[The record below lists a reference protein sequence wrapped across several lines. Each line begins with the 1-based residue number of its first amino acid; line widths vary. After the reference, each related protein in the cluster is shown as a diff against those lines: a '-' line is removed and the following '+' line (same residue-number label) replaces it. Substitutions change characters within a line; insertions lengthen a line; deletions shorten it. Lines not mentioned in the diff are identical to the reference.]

1 MRIQKRF
8 FVPALSA
15 CLMLAG
21 CAQNASSQ
29 SSSSASAVSS
39 SSADSYENT
48 LFSSDKVHT
57 VDIEL
62 SADDWT
68 DLRENPT
75 DKTKYK
81 ADITIDGTTVKDVSF
96 ATKGN
101 TSLSAVA
108 QDEDSDR
115 YSFKVNFG
123 KYVDGQTYDGLD
135 KLNLNNIYADA
146 TYMKDYLSYQIFEA
160 AGLESPLTSY
170 VWLTVN
176 GEDAGLYLAIEDIS
190 DSYLDRTED
199 GEGQLYKPET
209 EQLANM
215 DQADGGNTQMPANN
229 NGNAAPSGD
238 ANQMTPPSDGQAPA
252 MPSGDTSQ
260 FPGGSD
266 GSAPQGLG
274 GQNNGGGNM
283 GGAMGGSDSGA
294 SLKYTDDSIDSYS
307 DIFDNAETDASDTD
321 KQRVIAA
328 LKELSE
334 GDAEDSVDTDSV
346 IAYFAAH
353 NFVMNY
359 DSYTGSMLHNYY
371 LYENDGK
378 LSMIP
383 WDYNLAFGAFMNQN
397 GGSSTSSDATSIVN
411 YGIDSPL
418 NGAEE
423 ADRPMWS
430 WITSSDTYLQKYH
443 EVMSNLI
450 TTYFD
455 SGKFEEQI
463 NAVYEMIL
471 PYVEK
476 DTNGFYDAEEF
487 KTAFATLKTFCT
499 KRAESITLQLNGSL
513 STITDEQTDS
523 AKVDASDITISDM
536 GTQSGT
542 GGDAP
547 QGNQQNVAGV

>member
-1 MRIQKRF
+1 MKVQKRF
-8 FVPALSA
+8 YIPALSA

-29 SSSSASAVSS
+29 SSSAASEVSS

-57 VDIEL
+57 IDIEL
-62 SADDWT
+62 AADDWT
-68 DLRENPT
+68 DLKANPT
-75 DKTKYK
+75 DKTKYQ
-81 ADITIDGTTVKDVSF
+81 ADITIDGETVKDVSF
-96 ATKGN
+96 ATKEN
-101 TSLSAVA
+101 TSLNAVA

-123 KYVDGQTYDGLD
+123 KYVDGQTYHRLD

-190 DSYLDRTED
+190 DAYLDRTED

-215 DQADGGNTQMPANN
+215 TDTDKQGSQQMPQNNDGNT
-229 NGNAAPSGD
+229 APSGD
-238 ANQMTPPSDGQAPA
+238 ANQKTPPSDGQAPA
-252 MPSGDTSQ
+252 MPSGAPDST
-260 FPGGSD
+260 D
-266 GSAPQGLG
+266 NNAPQNFG
-274 GQNNGGGNM
+274 GQNNDGGNM
-283 GGAMGGSDSGA
+283 PGGMGSSDSGA

-321 KQRVIAA
+321 KQRVITA

-334 GDAEDSVDTDSV
+334 GDAEGSVDTDSV

-359 DSYTGSMLHNYY
+359 DSYTGNMLHNYY

-397 GGSSTSSDATSIVN
+397 GGSTSSDATYIVN

-418 NGAEE
+418 NGASE

-430 WITSSDTYLQKYH
+430 WISSNDTYLQKYH
-443 EVMSNLI
+443 EVMKNLI
-450 TTYFD
+450 TAYFD
-455 SGKFEEQI
+455 AGKFEEQI

-487 KTAFATLKTFCT
+487 KTAFSTLKTFCK
-499 KRAESITLQLNGSL
+499 KRAESISLQLNGSL

-523 AKVDASDITISDM
+523 AKIDASDISISDM
-536 GTQSGT
+536 GTQSGAGT
-542 GGDAP
+542 DAP
-547 QGNQQNVAGV
+547 QESHQNITGI

>member
-8 FVPALSA
+8 YIPALSA

-21 CAQNASSQ
+21 CAQKASSQ
-29 SSSSASAVSS
+29 SSSAASEVSS

-57 VDIEL
+57 IDIEL
-62 SADDWT
+62 AADDWT
-68 DLRENPT
+68 DLKANPT
-75 DKTKYK
+75 DKTKYQ
-81 ADITIDGTTVKDVSF
+81 ADITIDGETVKDVSF

-101 TSLSAVA
+101 TSLNAVA

-123 KYVDGQTYDGLD
+123 KYVDGQTYHRLD

-190 DSYLDRTED
+190 DAYLDRTED

-215 DQADGGNTQMPANN
+215 TDTDKQGSQQMPQNNDGNT
-229 NGNAAPSGD
+229 APSGD
-238 ANQMTPPSDGQAPA
+238 ANQKTPPSDGQAPA
-252 MPSGDTSQ
+252 MPSGAPDST
-260 FPGGSD
+260 D
-266 GSAPQGLG
+266 NNAPQNFG
-274 GQNNGGGNM
+274 GQNNDGGNM
-283 GGAMGGSDSGA
+283 PGGMGSSDSGA

-321 KQRVIAA
+321 KQRVITA

-334 GDAEDSVDTDSV
+334 GDAEGSVDTDSV

-359 DSYTGSMLHNYY
+359 DSYTGNMLHNYY

-397 GGSSTSSDATSIVN
+397 GGSTSSDATYIVN

-418 NGAEE
+418 NGASE

-430 WITSSDTYLQKYH
+430 WISSNDTYLQKYH
-443 EVMSNLI
+443 EVMKNLI
-450 TTYFD
+450 TAYFD
-455 SGKFEEQI
+455 AGKFEEQI

-487 KTAFATLKTFCT
+487 KTAFSTLKTFCK
-499 KRAESITLQLNGSL
+499 KRAESISLQLNGSL

-523 AKVDASDITISDM
+523 AKIDASDISISDM
-536 GTQSGT
+536 GTQSGAGT
-542 GGDAP
+542 DAP
-547 QGNQQNVAGV
+547 QESHQNITGI

>member
-8 FVPALSA
+8 YIPALSA

-29 SSSSASAVSS
+29 SSSAASEVSS

-57 VDIEL
+57 IDIEL
-62 SADDWT
+62 AADDWT
-68 DLRENPT
+68 DLKANPT
-75 DKTKYK
+75 DKTKYQ
-81 ADITIDGTTVKDVSF
+81 ADITIDGETVKDVSF

-101 TSLSAVA
+101 TSLNAVA

-123 KYVDGQTYDGLD
+123 KYVDGQTYHRLD

-190 DSYLDRTED
+190 DAYLDRTED

-215 DQADGGNTQMPANN
+215 TDTDKQGSQQMPQNNDGNT
-229 NGNAAPSGD
+229 APSGD
-238 ANQMTPPSDGQAPA
+238 ANQKTPPSDGQAPA
-252 MPSGDTSQ
+252 MPSGAPDST
-260 FPGGSD
+260 D
-266 GSAPQGLG
+266 NNAPQNFG
-274 GQNNGGGNM
+274 GQNNDGGNM
-283 GGAMGGSDSGA
+283 PGGMGSSDSGA

-321 KQRVIAA
+321 KQRVITA

-334 GDAEDSVDTDSV
+334 GDAEGSVDTDSV

-359 DSYTGSMLHNYY
+359 DSYTGNMLHNYY

-397 GGSSTSSDATSIVN
+397 GGSTSSDATYIVN

-418 NGAEE
+418 NGASE

-430 WITSSDTYLQKYH
+430 WISSNDTYLQKYH
-443 EVMSNLI
+443 EVMKNLI
-450 TTYFD
+450 TAYFD
-455 SGKFEEQI
+455 AGKFEEQI

-476 DTNGFYDAEEF
+476 DTNGFYDAEEL
-487 KTAFATLKTFCT
+487 KTAFSTLKTFCK
-499 KRAESITLQLNGSL
+499 KRAESISLQLNGSL

-523 AKVDASDITISDM
+523 AKIDASDISISDM
-536 GTQSGT
+536 GTQSGAGT
-542 GGDAP
+542 DAP
-547 QGNQQNVAGV
+547 QESHQNITGI

>member
-1 MRIQKRF
+1 
-8 FVPALSA
+8 
-15 CLMLAG
+15 MLAG

-29 SSSSASAVSS
+29 SSSAASEVSS

-57 VDIEL
+57 IDIEL
-62 SADDWT
+62 AADDWT
-68 DLRENPT
+68 DLKANPT
-75 DKTKYK
+75 DKTKYQ
-81 ADITIDGTTVKDVSF
+81 ADITIDGETVKDVSF

-101 TSLSAVA
+101 TSLNAVA

-123 KYVDGQTYDGLD
+123 KYVDGQTYHRLD

-190 DSYLDRTED
+190 DAYLDRTED

-215 DQADGGNTQMPANN
+215 TDTDKQGSQQMPQNNDGNT
-229 NGNAAPSGD
+229 APSGD
-238 ANQMTPPSDGQAPA
+238 ANQKTPPSDGQAPA
-252 MPSGDTSQ
+252 MPSEAPDST
-260 FPGGSD
+260 D
-266 GSAPQGLG
+266 NNAPQNFG
-274 GQNNGGGNM
+274 GQNNDGGNM
-283 GGAMGGSDSGA
+283 PGGMGSSDSGA

-321 KQRVIAA
+321 KQRVITA

-334 GDAEDSVDTDSV
+334 GDAEGSVDTDSV

-359 DSYTGSMLHNYY
+359 DSYTGNMLHNYY

-397 GGSSTSSDATSIVN
+397 GGSTSSDATYIVN

-418 NGAEE
+418 NGASE

-430 WITSSDTYLQKYH
+430 WISSNDTYLQKYH
-443 EVMSNLI
+443 EVMKNLI
-450 TTYFD
+450 TAYFD
-455 SGKFEEQI
+455 AGKFEEQI

-487 KTAFATLKTFCT
+487 KTAFSTLKTFCK
-499 KRAESITLQLNGSL
+499 KRAESISLQLNGSL

-523 AKVDASDITISDM
+523 AKIDASDISISDM
-536 GTQSGT
+536 GTQSGAGT
-542 GGDAP
+542 DAP
-547 QGNQQNVAGV
+547 QESHQNITGI

>member
-8 FVPALSA
+8 YIPALSA

-29 SSSSASAVSS
+29 SSSAASEVSS

-57 VDIEL
+57 IDIEL
-62 SADDWT
+62 AADDWT
-68 DLRENPT
+68 DLKANPT
-75 DKTKYK
+75 DKTKYQ
-81 ADITIDGTTVKDVSF
+81 ADITIDGETVKDVSF

-101 TSLSAVA
+101 TSLNAVV

-123 KYVDGQTYDGLD
+123 KYVDGQTYHRLD

-190 DSYLDRTED
+190 DAYLDRTED

-215 DQADGGNTQMPANN
+215 TDTDKQGSQQMPQNNDGNT
-229 NGNAAPSGD
+229 APSGD
-238 ANQMTPPSDGQAPA
+238 ANQKTPPSDGQAPA
-252 MPSGDTSQ
+252 MPSGAPDST
-260 FPGGSD
+260 D
-266 GSAPQGLG
+266 NNAPQNFG
-274 GQNNGGGNM
+274 GQNNDGGNM
-283 GGAMGGSDSGA
+283 PGGMGSSDSGA

-321 KQRVIAA
+321 KQRVITA

-334 GDAEDSVDTDSV
+334 GDAEGSVDTDSV

-359 DSYTGSMLHNYY
+359 DSYTGNMLHNYY

-397 GGSSTSSDATSIVN
+397 GGSTSSDATYIVN

-418 NGAEE
+418 NGASE

-430 WITSSDTYLQKYH
+430 WISSNETYLQKYH
-443 EVMSNLI
+443 EVMKNLI
-450 TTYFD
+450 TAYFD
-455 SGKFEEQI
+455 AGKFEEQI

-487 KTAFATLKTFCT
+487 KTAFSTLKTFCK
-499 KRAESITLQLNGSL
+499 KRAESISLQLNGSL

-523 AKVDASDITISDM
+523 AKIDASDISISDM
-536 GTQSGT
+536 GTQSGAGT
-542 GGDAP
+542 DAP
-547 QGNQQNVAGV
+547 QESHQNITGI

>member
-8 FVPALSA
+8 YIPALSA

-29 SSSSASAVSS
+29 SSSAASEVSS

-57 VDIEL
+57 IDIEL
-62 SADDWT
+62 AADDWT
-68 DLRENPT
+68 DLKANPT
-75 DKTKYK
+75 DKTKYQ
-81 ADITIDGTTVKDVSF
+81 ADITIDGETVKDVSF

-101 TSLSAVA
+101 TSLNAVA

-123 KYVDGQTYDGLD
+123 KYVDGQTYHRLD

-190 DSYLDRTED
+190 DAYLDRTED

-215 DQADGGNTQMPANN
+215 TDTDKQGSQQMPQNNDGNT
-229 NGNAAPSGD
+229 APSGD
-238 ANQMTPPSDGQAPA
+238 ANQKTPPSDGQAPA
-252 MPSGDTSQ
+252 MPSEAPDST
-260 FPGGSD
+260 D
-266 GSAPQGLG
+266 NNAPQNFG
-274 GQNNGGGNM
+274 GQNNDGGNM
-283 GGAMGGSDSGA
+283 PGGMGSSDSGA

-321 KQRVIAA
+321 KQRVITA

-334 GDAEDSVDTDSV
+334 GDAEGSVDTDSV

-359 DSYTGSMLHNYY
+359 DSYTGNMLHNYY

-397 GGSSTSSDATSIVN
+397 GGSTSSDATYIVN

-418 NGAEE
+418 NGASE

-430 WITSSDTYLQKYH
+430 WISSNDTYLQKYH
-443 EVMSNLI
+443 EVMKNLI
-450 TTYFD
+450 TAYFD
-455 SGKFEEQI
+455 AGKFEEQI

-487 KTAFATLKTFCT
+487 KTAFSTLKTFCK
-499 KRAESITLQLNGSL
+499 KRAESISLQLNGSL

-523 AKVDASDITISDM
+523 AKIDASDISISDM
-536 GTQSGT
+536 GTQSGAGT
-542 GGDAP
+542 DAP
-547 QGNQQNVAGV
+547 QESHQNITGI

>member
-8 FVPALSA
+8 YIPALSA

-29 SSSSASAVSS
+29 SSSAASEVSS

-57 VDIEL
+57 IDIEL
-62 SADDWT
+62 AADDWT
-68 DLRENPT
+68 DLKANPT
-75 DKTKYK
+75 DKTKYQ
-81 ADITIDGTTVKDVSF
+81 ADITIDGETVKDVSF

-101 TSLSAVA
+101 TSLNAVA

-123 KYVDGQTYDGLD
+123 KYVDGQTYHRLD

-190 DSYLDRTED
+190 DAYLDRTED

-215 DQADGGNTQMPANN
+215 TDTDKQGSQQMPQNNDGNT
-229 NGNAAPSGD
+229 APSGD
-238 ANQMTPPSDGQAPA
+238 ANQKTPPSDGQAPA
-252 MPSGDTSQ
+252 MPSGAPDST
-260 FPGGSD
+260 D
-266 GSAPQGLG
+266 NNAPQNFG
-274 GQNNGGGNM
+274 GQNNDGGNM
-283 GGAMGGSDSGA
+283 PGGMGSSDSGA

-321 KQRVIAA
+321 KQRVITA

-334 GDAEDSVDTDSV
+334 GDAEGSVDTDSV

-359 DSYTGSMLHNYY
+359 DSYTGNMLHNYY

-397 GGSSTSSDATSIVN
+397 GGSTSSDATYIVN

-418 NGAEE
+418 NGASE

-430 WITSSDTYLQKYH
+430 WIFSNDTYLQKYH
-443 EVMSNLI
+443 EVMKNLI
-450 TTYFD
+450 TAYFD
-455 SGKFEEQI
+455 AGKFEEQI

-487 KTAFATLKTFCT
+487 KTAFSTLKTFCK
-499 KRAESITLQLNGSL
+499 KRAESISLQLNGSL

-523 AKVDASDITISDM
+523 AKIDASDISISDM
-536 GTQSGT
+536 GTQSGAGT
-542 GGDAP
+542 DAP
-547 QGNQQNVAGV
+547 QESHQNITGI

>member
-1 MRIQKRF
+1 
-8 FVPALSA
+8 
-15 CLMLAG
+15 MLAG
-21 CAQNASSQ
+21 CSQSASSQ
-29 SSSSASAVSS
+29 SSSAASEVSS
-39 SSADSYENT
+39 SAADSYEST

-68 DLRENPT
+68 DLKANPT

-101 TSLSAVA
+101 TSLNAVA

-190 DSYLDRTED
+190 DSYLARTED

-215 DQADGGNTQMPANN
+215 TDTDKQGTQQMPHNNDGNT
-229 NGNAAPSGD
+229 APSGD
-238 ANQMTPPSDGQAPA
+238 ANQMTPPSGDQAPS
-252 MPSGDTSQ
+252 MPSGVPDST
-260 FPGGSD
+260 D
-266 GSAPQGLG
+266 NNAPQGFG
-274 GQNNGGGNM
+274 GQTEGGGNM
-283 GGAMGGSDSGA
+283 PGGMGGSDSGA

-321 KQRVIAA
+321 KQRVITA

-334 GDAEDSVDTDSV
+334 GDIEDSVDTNSV

-430 WITSSDTYLQKYH
+430 WITSNDTYLQKYH

-487 KTAFATLKTFCT
+487 KTAFTTLKTFCT
-499 KRAESITLQLNGSL
+499 KRAESISLQLNGSL

-523 AKVDASDITISDM
+523 AEVDASDITISDM

-547 QGNQQNVAGV
+547 QGNQQNVTGI

>member
-8 FVPALSA
+8 YIPALSA

-29 SSSSASAVSS
+29 SSSAASEVSS

-57 VDIEL
+57 IDIEL
-62 SADDWT
+62 AADDWT
-68 DLRENPT
+68 DLKANPT
-75 DKTKYK
+75 DKTKYQ
-81 ADITIDGTTVKDVSF
+81 ADITIDGETVKDVSF

-101 TSLSAVA
+101 TSLNAVA

-123 KYVDGQTYDGLD
+123 KYVDGQTYHRLD

-190 DSYLDRTED
+190 DAYLDRTED

-215 DQADGGNTQMPANN
+215 TDTDKQGSQQMPQNNDGNT
-229 NGNAAPSGD
+229 APSGD
-238 ANQMTPPSDGQAPA
+238 ANQKTPPSDGQAPA
-252 MPSGDTSQ
+252 MPSGAPDST
-260 FPGGSD
+260 D
-266 GSAPQGLG
+266 NNAPQNFG
-274 GQNNGGGNM
+274 GQNNDGGNM
-283 GGAMGGSDSGA
+283 PGGMGSSDSGA

-321 KQRVIAA
+321 KQRVITA

-334 GDAEDSVDTDSV
+334 GDAEGSVDTDSV

-359 DSYTGSMLHNYY
+359 DSYTGNMLHNYY

-397 GGSSTSSDATSIVN
+397 GGSTSSDATYIVN

-418 NGAEE
+418 NGASE

-430 WITSSDTYLQKYH
+430 WISSNDTYLQKYH
-443 EVMSNLI
+443 EVMKNLI
-450 TTYFD
+450 TAYFD
-455 SGKFEEQI
+455 AGKFEEQI

-487 KTAFATLKTFCT
+487 KTAFSTLKTFCK
-499 KRAESITLQLNGSL
+499 KRAESISLQLNGSL

-523 AKVDASDITISDM
+523 AKIDASDISISDM
-536 GTQSGT
+536 GTQSGAGT
-542 GGDAP
+542 DAP
-547 QGNQQNVAGV
+547 QESHQNITGI